1 MMNKDRYNE
10 LCSMDKGDLV
20 RYIIIL
26 EQEFNINM
34 ELEDIYKW
42 IREVANEE

>member
-1 MMNKDRYNE
+1 MNKDRYDE
-10 LCSMDKGDLV
+10 LSSMDKGDLV
-20 RYIIIL
+20 LYTILL

>member
-1 MMNKDRYNE
+1 MSNSRYDE
-10 LCSMDKGDLV
+10 LSSMDKGDLIL
-20 RYIIIL
+20 YTILL
-26 EQEFNINM
+26 EQEFNITM

>member
-1 MMNKDRYNE
+1 MNDFRYNE
-10 LCSMDKGDLV
+10 LSSMDKGDLV
-20 RYIIIL
+20 LYTILL

>member
-1 MMNKDRYNE
+1 MSNFRYDE
-10 LCSMDKGDLV
+10 LSSMDKGDLV
-20 RYIIIL
+20 LYTILL
-26 EQEFNINM
+26 EQEFNITM